1 MKALLIYPQ
10 YPDTFWSFKHAIRF
24 ISKKSVYPPLGLLT
38 VAAML
43 PQAWQ
48 LKLVDMNVSPLLRR
62 HLAWA
67 DMVFISAMA
76 VQQESTREVIRRAKQ
91 AGKAIVAGGPL
102 FTEAP
107 ESFPQVDHLVL
118 NEAEITLP
126 RFLSDLATGHP
137 HKTYQTKK
145 FPELIQTP
153 TPRWNLLKMK
163 KYVSMNLQFSRGCPF
178 NCEFCSIT
186 ALFGRRVRTK
196 SAAQI
201 VAELD
206 SLYARGWKGGVF
218 FVDDNFIGNRTALKA
233 EVLPA
238 IIQWMKQH
246 HSPFNFNTEASID
259 LADDDELMSLMVQA
273 GFNQVFIG
281 IETPDKESL
290 VACGK
295 MQNARRDLDAS
306 VKHIQ
311 AAGLEVT
318 GGFIV
323 GFDNDSP
330 SIFRRQVEFIQ
341 NSGIVTAMVGLLN
354 APRNTRLY
362 QRLKQEKRL
371 LKTFSGDNTDFSIN
385 FLPRMNYQELI
396 RGYQRILQSIYAC
409 KPYTLR
415 VQDYLR
421 RKSRYIKELRRAG
434 KTPPSSSVPLR
445 LYHIKAAIRAFFVLG
460 IFDRGRRYY
469 WKLLFWSLFRCPRL
483 VPQAI
488 TFAIYGFHF
497 RRVFHTTRA
506 R

>member
-1 MKALLIYPQ
+1 
-10 YPDTFWSFKHAIRF
+10 
-24 ISKKSVYPPLGLLT
+24 
-38 VAAML
+38 
-43 PQAWQ
+43 
-48 LKLVDMNVSPLLRR
+48 
-62 HLAWA
+62 
-67 DMVFISAMA
+67 
-76 VQQESTREVIRRAKQ
+76 
-91 AGKAIVAGGPL
+91 
-102 FTEAP
+102 
-107 ESFPQVDHLVL
+107 
-118 NEAEITLP
+118 
-126 RFLSDLATGHP
+126 
-137 HKTYQTKK
+137 
-145 FPELIQTP
+145 
-153 TPRWNLLKMK
+153 
-163 KYVSMNLQFSRGCPF
+163 MNLQYSRGCPF

-196 SAAQI
+196 SAGRI

-206 SLYARGWKGGVF
+206 SLYDHGWRGGVF
-218 FVDDNFIGNRTALKA
+218 FVDDNFIGNRTALKTK
-233 EVLPA
+233 VLPA
-238 IIQWMKQH
+238 IIEWMKRH
-246 HSPFNFNTEASID
+246 RSPFNFNTEASID
-259 LADDDELMSLMVQA
+259 LADDDELMSLMVRA

-281 IETPDKESL
+281 IETPDKDSL

-295 MQNARRDLDAS
+295 MQNAGRDLDAS
-306 VKHIQ
+306 IKHIQ

-330 SIFRRQVEFIQ
+330 SIFRRQIEFIQ

-371 LKTFSGDNTDFSIN
+371 LKSFSGDNTDFSMN
-385 FLPRMNYQELI
+385 FLPRMDYHELI

-409 KPYTLR
+409 KPYTRR

-421 RKSRYIKELRRAG
+421 QKARCLKDLRRSG
-434 KTPPSSSVPLR
+434 KPPPRSSVPLR

-460 IFDRGRRYY
+460 IFDRGRKYY
-469 WKLLFWSLFRCPRL
+469 WKLVFWSLFRCPRL

-497 RRVFHTTRA
+497 RRVFHTSRA